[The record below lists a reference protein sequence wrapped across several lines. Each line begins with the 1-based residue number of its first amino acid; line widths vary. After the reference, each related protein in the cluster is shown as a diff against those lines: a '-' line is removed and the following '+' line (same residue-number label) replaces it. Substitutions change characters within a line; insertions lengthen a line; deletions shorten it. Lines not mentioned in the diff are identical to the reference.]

1 MKIKEIL
8 NTATMG
14 EPKKFRPIIAWTML
28 EYLLRGLPH
37 GIALFIIWELF
48 NVLENPEIGVNINAL
63 IGASIAILIIMILLF
78 FTSRKS
84 YNERYYHGYEVSYQG
99 RLRMAEHLRKLP
111 MGFFN
116 SKDPGKIG
124 AYLIND
130 YANIE
135 YLCTHIIPQ
144 IFGSVI
150 GSVLLLTILATMS
163 WKLALAAFLVIP
175 LALPFT
181 KISYWLV
188 NKFGHSQKQ
197 AKIDAQSR
205 MLEYIYG
212 MKYIKAFN
220 LTGKKFQKLAASFDK
235 LKKESIRLE
244 GGAGPTL
251 ILTGF
256 ILNGGFTL
264 IILLGLTFLLAGTV
278 SIPIYVAFLV
288 LGSHV
293 FDPIVQSIIFLGE
306 MRYFNLGVSRIQNL
320 LDEKVMKGKDIDSDI
335 ENFSI
340 EFDKVS
346 FRYHEKD
353 VLKEV
358 TTKIPEKSFI
368 ALVGPSGS
376 GKTTMTRL
384 IARFWDVN
392 SGCIRIGGKDIRTY
406 EPDKLLKQISVV
418 FQEVYLFNDTILNN
432 IKIGKLDAS
441 IEEVKKAAIM
451 ARIDSFI
458 EKLPNGYNTMV
469 GEGGATLSGGEKQR
483 ISIAR
488 AILKDSPIIL
498 LDEATAS
505 LDPENEL
512 YIQKAIDTLVKDKT
526 VIIIAHRLNTV
537 VNADKIIVLEEGKIV
552 EQGDHAS
559 LYENHH
565 LYRHLWEEQS
575 KTRNWKFIQN

>member
-1 MKIKEIL
+1 
-8 NTATMG
+8 
-14 EPKKFRPIIAWTML
+14 
-28 EYLLRGLPH
+28 
-37 GIALFIIWELF
+37 
-48 NVLENPEIGVNINAL
+48 
-63 IGASIAILIIMILLF
+63 
-78 FTSRKS
+78 
-84 YNERYYHGYEVSYQG
+84 
-99 RLRMAEHLRKLP
+99 
-111 MGFFN
+111 
-116 SKDPGKIG
+116 
-124 AYLIND
+124 
-130 YANIE
+130 
-135 YLCTHIIPQ
+135 
-144 IFGSVI
+144 
-150 GSVLLLTILATMS
+150 
-163 WKLALAAFLVIP
+163 
-175 LALPFT
+175 
-181 KISYWLV
+181 
-188 NKFGHSQKQ
+188 
-197 AKIDAQSR
+197 
-205 MLEYIYG
+205 
-212 MKYIKAFN
+212 
-220 LTGKKFQKLAASFDK
+220 
-235 LKKESIRLE
+235 
-244 GGAGPTL
+244 
-251 ILTGF
+251 
-256 ILNGGFTL
+256 
-264 IILLGLTFLLAGTV
+264 
-278 SIPIYVAFLV
+278 
-288 LGSHV
+288 
-293 FDPIVQSIIFLGE
+293 
-306 MRYFNLGVSRIQNL
+306 
-320 LDEKVMKGKDIDSDI
+320 MKGKDIDSDI